1 MIATSAVGFQ
11 AHNRCSG
18 AETHMKAH
26 KFKPGQ
32 FVRIQSARSNLAPPG
47 GRYEIVRQLPP
58 ENNDFQYRVRSTA
71 DNHERVVRESE
82 LT

>member
-1 MIATSAVGFQ
+1 MQ
-11 AHNRCSG
+11 
-18 AETHMKAH
+18 AH

-32 FVRIQSARSNLAPPG
+32 FVRVAGSRAFTATPA

-58 ENNDFQYRVRSTA
+58 ENNDNQYRVRNTD
-71 DNHERVVRESE
+71 DNQERVVRESE